1 MKPRPK
7 KFSSSRLD
15 ATEIFDFEELREYDF
30 GHVEIEE
37 VQICE
42 MGVKEVEGEIRYKS
56 VEGFSL
62 TSMEV
67 EEKGDVVLAN
77 KNELEGGNK
86 SQGDVVSEGEEMGD
100 VEGQRGHVSKGEEV
114 EVPVRVERTLS

>member
-7 KFSSSRLD
+7 KYSASRLD
-15 ATEIFDFEELREYDF
+15 ATEIFDSEELREYDF
-30 GHVEIEE
+30 GQVEIEE

-56 VEGFSL
+56 IGGFGL

-67 EEKGDVVLAN
+67 EEKGDVVIAG
-77 KNELEGGNK
+77 KLE
-86 SQGDVVSEGEEMGD
+86 
-100 VEGQRGHVSKGEEV
+100 VEGKGEHG
-114 EVPVRVERTLS
+114 